1 MSFILSSVKGILF
14 VILVYPKED
23 ILDFSETWN
32 VL

>member
-23 ILDFSETWN
+23 ILDFQRH
-32 VL
+32 